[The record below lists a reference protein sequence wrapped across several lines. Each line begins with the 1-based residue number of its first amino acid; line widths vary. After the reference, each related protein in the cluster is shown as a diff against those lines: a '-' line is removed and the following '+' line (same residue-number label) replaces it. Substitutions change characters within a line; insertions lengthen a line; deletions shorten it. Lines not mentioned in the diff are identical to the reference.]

1 MALPR
6 RALAPQQPAYGMG
19 SFQPWLHAWQ
29 LLDDLSLAVL
39 RREGRGVT
47 LGPISSTG
55 DTFPLSQPSF
65 ACLPC
70 KCTSSIFISAA
81 FLRDD
86 GRERPIRE
94 YAPELQNRKVMV
106 LSRLNKKIASHFP
119 NRKSDLI

>member
-65 ACLPC
+65 ACLPYKMHFKYFHLC
-70 KCTSSIFISAA
+70 CFP
-81 FLRDD
+81 
-86 GRERPIRE
+86 ER
-94 YAPELQNRKVMV
+94 
-106 LSRLNKKIASHFP
+106 
-119 NRKSDLI
+119 